1 MLKEIFT
8 AIANIGSIN
17 SFSSFF
23 QWILENPT
31 ILNIIVFL
39 AFIALIG
46 GFWAIIRGTINHF

>member
-8 AIANIGSIN
+8 AITNIGSID

-23 QWILENPT
+23 EWILNNPT